1 MRRTI
6 CTIIAIL
13 VIGLLIGYGIPAEAQ
28 QVKVWKIGAIFPITG
43 PGATFGEAGRN
54 SALMFQEEINKAGGI
69 NGVPI
74 EVIIADD
81 QSNESK
87 AVLAANKLINN
98 DGVVAIIGS
107 YLTGPVMAILPVMQ
121 KSQIPLIACSGSSPP
136 VEPIRKWIFKT
147 PFTDRKATERYLM
160 DLKKR
165 GINKI
170 AILSVSNA
178 LGDSVSK
185 HFKEQGPEMGI
196 KIVAHER
203 FEQKDTDM
211 SVQLTKIRATDAQ
224 AIIGAVVGPPAA
236 IITKNV
242 QQLGMKI
249 PLYLWYGVGDQVFLD
264 MAGDAANGV
273 RVAVSKYIAPEQLPD
288 SDPLKS
294 YILSVKKEYEK
305 KYGTKTSNMHVGG
318 ARDALSIIVQAIRQ
332 GGKDSASIR
341 DQIVKIRN
349 LKGIWGI
356 YNITEKDHVG
366 LDPKDLMM
374 VEVRNRKWVIYN

>member
-1 MRRTI
+1 MRRTV

-13 VIGLLIGYGIPAEAQ
+13 VMGLLIGHGIPAEAQ

-121 KSQIPLIACSGSSPP
+121 KSQIPLIALSGSSPP

-147 PFTDRKATERYLM
+147 PYTDRKAAERYLM
-160 DLKKR
+160 DMKKR
-165 GINKI
+165 GVTKL

-224 AIIGAVVGPPAA
+224 AVIGAVVGPPAA
-236 IITKNV
+236 IIAKNV

-264 MAGDAANGV
+264 MAGDAANGI
-273 RVAVSKYIAPEQLPD
+273 RLAVSKYIAPEQLPD

-294 YILSVKKEYEK
+294 SILSVKKEYEK

-332 GGKDSASIR
+332 GGKDPASIR
-341 DQIVKIRN
+341 DQMVKIRN
-349 LKGIWGI
+349 LKGIWGF
-356 YNITEKDHVG
+356 YNITEEDHVG

-374 VEVRNRKWVIYN
+374 VEVRNKKWVIY

>member
-1 MRRTI
+1 
-6 CTIIAIL
+6 
-13 VIGLLIGYGIPAEAQ
+13 
-28 QVKVWKIGAIFPITG
+28 
-43 PGATFGEAGRN
+43 
-54 SALMFQEEINKAGGI
+54 
-69 NGVPI
+69 
-74 EVIIADD
+74 
-81 QSNESK
+81 
-87 AVLAANKLINN
+87 
-98 DGVVAIIGS
+98 
-107 YLTGPVMAILPVMQ
+107 
-121 KSQIPLIACSGSSPP
+121 
-136 VEPIRKWIFKT
+136 
-147 PFTDRKATERYLM
+147 
-160 DLKKR
+160 
-165 GINKI
+165 
-170 AILSVSNA
+170 
-178 LGDSVSK
+178 
-185 HFKEQGPEMGI
+185 
-196 KIVAHER
+196 
-203 FEQKDTDM
+203 M